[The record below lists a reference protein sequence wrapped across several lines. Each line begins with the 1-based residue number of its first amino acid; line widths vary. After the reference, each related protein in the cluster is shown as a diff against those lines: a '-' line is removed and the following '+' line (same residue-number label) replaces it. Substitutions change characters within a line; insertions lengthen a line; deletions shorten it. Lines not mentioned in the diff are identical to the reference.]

1 MAGSPAN
8 ARISSEKEVG
18 GYPLVS
24 EPVLAH
30 DSEEWLTTARQKRL
44 ALLNLGDSPAPVP
57 A

>member
-1 MAGSPAN
+1 M
-8 ARISSEKEVG
+8 
-18 GYPLVS
+18 S

-57 A
+57 AQRSA